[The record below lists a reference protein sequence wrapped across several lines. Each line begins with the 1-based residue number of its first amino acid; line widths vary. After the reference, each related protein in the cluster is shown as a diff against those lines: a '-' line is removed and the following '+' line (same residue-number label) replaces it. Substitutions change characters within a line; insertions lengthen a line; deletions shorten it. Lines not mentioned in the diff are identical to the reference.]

1 MALLGGMKI
10 AELKPKQEQLLM
22 AMLSEPSFEEA
33 VRKAGIARTTAFRYK
48 KDPVFMDEFRKLKK
62 EMIETTY
69 LPEVKNAYRKLVKEK
84 FPSIRMQAHNIPA
97 QAYMDEKF
105 EDDPELKTLKET
117 YIKAQHDLINSAVA
131 YNKAL
136 KSKKNEFANEVLET
150 GYDEI
155 ISELNSNTEGA
166 SYGGGYVN
174 DRASNYDLQYK
185 FLSVPAEYKRAYNEV
200 MEGK

>member
-1 MALLGGMKI
+1 MTTIKDIENAVNSTKEAYSIIQGYENKVSEVANEI
-10 AELKPKQEQLLM
+10 EELKAKPNDFDSVILLKQ
-22 AMLSEPSFEEA
+22 
-33 VRKAGIARTTAFRYK
+33 
-48 KDPVFMDEFRKLKK
+48 K
-62 EMIETTY
+62 ESY

-97 QAYMDEKF
+97 QSYMDEKL

-117 YIKAQHDLINSAVA
+117 YIKAQHNLINSAVA

>member
-1 MALLGGMKI
+1 MTTIKDIENAVNSTKEAYSIIQGYENKVSEVANEI
-10 AELKPKQEQLLM
+10 EELKAKPNDFDSVILLKQ
-22 AMLSEPSFEEA
+22 
-33 VRKAGIARTTAFRYK
+33 
-48 KDPVFMDEFRKLKK
+48 K
-62 EMIETTY
+62 ESY

-97 QAYMDEKF
+97 QAYMDEKL

-200 MEGK
+200 MEDK